1 MGDGVHVDNTL
12 EPSQTASECLPY
24 CSIMGRIPVVTM
36 RCARLK
42 FWSISGRVRSGQGSG
57 RDGGAVRRLAHLVV

>member
-1 MGDGVHVDNTL
+1 MDNTL

-42 FWSISGRVRSGQGSG
+42 FWSISGRVRSGQGRAVVAMVG
-57 RDGGAVRRLAHLVV
+57 QFDGLLTL